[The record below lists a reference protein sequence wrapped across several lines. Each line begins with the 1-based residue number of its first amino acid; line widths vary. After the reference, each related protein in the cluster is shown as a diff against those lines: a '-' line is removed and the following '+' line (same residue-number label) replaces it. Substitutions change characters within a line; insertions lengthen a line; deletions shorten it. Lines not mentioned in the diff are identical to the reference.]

1 MRATATDFL
10 NRPVDV
16 SKRVELLDALSATDD
31 ERERKR
37 LLFNLD
43 HAEGSRVLLLDS
55 HVAFPG
61 LNLTGASRIIF
72 CEQFWTP
79 GLEEKVIGC
88 IQRFPQE
95 KPVHVYQFFDEMSDI
110 DLLVKDMVG
119 DKHEPTQ
126 DATAFF
132 TRLDTDVV
140 QVPDVPTREEHALAL
155 EELSENKAAV

>member
-1 MRATATDFL
+1 MRATVTDFL

-43 HAEGSRVLLLDS
+43 HAEGSRVLLLDA